1 VPAFYTVYTDV
12 NTKYLGDVGDKVAF
26 TSSGDAAPQIES
38 AGRIIRARLGSFID
52 ATYMS
57 TWIDTTSTP
66 EFIQE
71 IAAKLA
77 AALQYRRRA
86 SEDVPDAVSAYA
98 QQLYDE
104 AMADLQCILDG
115 DVEIVEV
122 GLVTTGT
129 GGSRLSELHFYPN
142 DTVCDPD
149 PDGVKF
155 EIGMRF

>member
-1 VPAFYTVYTDV
+1 MAAFYTVYTDC
-12 NTKYLGDVGDKVAF
+12 NSKYLSDIGDKVAF
-26 TSSGDAAPQIES
+26 TSSGDAAPLIES

-52 ATYMS
+52 SAYMS
-57 TWIDTTSTP
+57 TWQDTTTTP
-66 EFIQE
+66 ELIQE

-86 SEDVPDAVSAYA
+86 SEDSPDAVSAYA

-104 AMADLQCILDG
+104 AMASLQCILDG
-115 DVEIVEV
+115 DLEIIDV
-122 GLVTTGT
+122 GLVLTGS

-142 DTVCDPD
+142 DTVQDQD

-155 EIGMRF
+155 QIGQRF